1 MKVKLNPMF
10 EAASGQLGEMVFRE
24 LRGETIVSR
33 KPTVTG
39 EATVTGEPTPEQIA
53 QRERF
58 KQAAAYGK
66 SALAVAG
73 TRALYEE
80 AARSKNMPVFAVT
93 IADFLNAPVIDT
105 ADLSTYTGQPGD
117 VIRISARDD
126 FGVVAVHVSIMNGS
140 GVAVES
146 GNAVPDA
153 GGWVYTAT
161 QTLTSG
167 TNAIVNV
174 VATDRPGGTAVI
186 SSVKTL

>member
-10 EAASGQLGEMVFRE
+10 EAARGQLGELVFRE
-24 LRGETIVSR
+24 IRGETVASR
-33 KPTVTG
+33 KPTMS
-39 EATVTGEPTPEQIA
+39 GEPTVDQVA
-53 QRERF
+53 HRERF

-66 SALAVAG
+66 SALANPTV
-73 TRALYEE
+73 RELYED
-80 AARSKNMPVFAVT
+80 AAKDKNIPVFALTV
-93 IADFLNAPVIDT
+93 ADFFNAPVIDT

-126 FGVVAVHVSIMNGS
+126 FGVVAVHVTILNGS
-140 GVAVES
+140 GVTVES

-167 TNAIVNV
+167 TNAVVNV

-186 SSVKTL
+186 SSMKTL